1 MDPRGTPSTVVVAHA
16 EHTTSVRAY
25 LVVFLAL
32 LVLTILEYVYA
43 RAFADA
49 EFLVLVGGLVALAA
63 VKAGLVGLFFMHLLF
78 EGRWKYLLLIPT
90 AFLAS
95 VVVLGLVPDI
105 AFKRVERRPER
116 SEPSAIAPPD
126 ARPRPV
132 S

>member
-1 MDPRGTPSTVVVAHA
+1 M
-16 EHTTSVRAY
+16 
-25 LVVFLAL
+25 
-32 LVLTILEYVYA
+32 LTILEYIYA

-49 EFLVLVGGLVALAA
+49 EFLVLVGGLVALAL

-90 AFLAS
+90 VFLAS
-95 VVVLGLVPDI
+95 VAVLGLVPDI
-105 AFKRVERRPER
+105 AYNHEGRTPDR
-116 SEPSAIAPPD
+116 SEPSVITPPD